1 MGNYYLLRDG
11 LITDSSTYGTSI
23 SGAEKINSADAYT
36 LTTSDSWSTKL
47 SGSASDVIDSIAV
60 HLSSRAATPAGT
72 LDGSVKQF
80 AGPVTKINITQ
91 DTDSPFGIGTDS
103 SVSFNGTS
111 SYITTPASTNINLG
125 AGDFT
130 IELWIKS
137 STYSL
142 SNSISRRIFC
152 FGDSNDASA
161 SNLQLIFNSAN
172 LGKVALRTAAVDRIT
187 STNSVTDN
195 NWHHICIVRSSGVIR
210 LYIDGTVQPT
220 TYTSAINYNAGSTLP
235 MYIGRYSATQGFYQ
249 GSISNFRIV
258 VGSAIT
264 PPLPAAWLPL
274 TSVTNTKFLYK
285 SPYQDLYENENSTTF
300 SVGTWPV
307 SSFTSYDG
315 SNNTVATYP
324 LNWQLLKLSP
334 TFTNNTQ
341 YFKLN
346 LKTSNPDQLTLMGES
361 VIDGID
367 YDRMVL
373 KDVYIGTATT
383 NVHIGGIIDGFNTQ
397 TRTITANTG
406 SYNNIYVHKNGLL
419 KFSDT
424 STTLTISGGD
434 GLQATSEGTIQ
445 VGSSTTPV
453 PNNTTHEI
461 ILSGNHIGVSNGGR
475 LDVYGAYKVPH
486 TKFTQN
492 YDALVNNF
500 NTAEDITSWKIND
513 TVVLLPNTTSSN
525 TTEIFTINSFS
536 NSNNFVINTVT
547 TNFPHSVLSYVP
559 NVANLTRNVKIGGV
573 SYTKKGN
580 IQAKGGAFV
589 NVNNAEF
596 KYIDGSLTTGVD
608 SNGLFSISGCT
619 LSGNGTETLIAS
631 IDTEF
636 ATVFNGT
643 NSYIYGPA
651 NNTDFNVDIGTNFTL
666 ECFIKLDATATAQ
679 YQPIFNVQNPNV
691 ADTSGDVAFTFLLE
705 SKKLRFTQLKT
716 GTSSHTTIYSKT
728 SVVLNKWYHV
738 AIVGRNSKV
747 YMYLNGILENSTP
760 QINWEFVST
769 FISKIGI
776 SDNIVAATNY
786 FKGKISNL
794 RFVKGQA
801 MYTGNFTPP
810 TGVLPEIIGSGIDT
824 AILTLQD
831 GNNTPVDRS
840 YRNATLTL
848 NNITTELDSPF
859 GKKNLNSSINNN
871 VLFKTQY
878 GIYLYNL
885 ASENTTISN
894 NLILSSKDT
903 GIYINDGLKGDI
915 TLDNN
920 ISVGPSPYGS
930 YIENNTTG
938 TKLNGIINYNNTYGM
953 ALSSSHA
960 GQIDNIINTYNT
972 RDGLII
978 DGTISQLNET
988 VFSNITASNNRTLGV
1003 RLTGNPIDHLAPVIL
1018 NINRLVAN
1026 DNLSGGF
1033 EGYCIAGNLSSLELN
1048 RNGIYGMKTSIGN
1061 YNTTF
1066 DGITALMNDVASSS
1080 AAIGILSGICYYPIL
1095 IKDANVGKSVS
1106 SSTFGAG
1113 ISLDSTKFSEFSV
1126 DNSTVSGGSS
1136 DFQLKT
1142 TKSILEGSY
1151 LISNTNVGVLPV
1163 GVGISTTNYQSDV
1176 LKTTGF
1182 AFTNMNNITGYHVTY
1197 LAAGNRSIDSTTTCN
1212 INETTSPSER
1222 LTPQSNS
1229 LKLRSGSKFVAL
1241 NAGEST
1247 AIAVYVRK
1255 STLATNGVAYNG
1267 TAPRLILKRNG
1278 AVGINSD
1285 ILMDQLDTTSENFL
1299 KLAGVSPVVT
1309 DPGVLEFY
1317 IDCDG
1322 TQGWINID
1330 NWTAN

>member
-11 LITDSSTYGTSI
+11 LITDTSTYGTSI

-47 SGSASDVIDSIAV
+47 SGSAGDVIDSIAV
-60 HLSSRAATPAGT
+60 HLSSRAATPTGT

-91 DTDSPFGIGTDS
+91 NTDSPFGIGTDS
-103 SVSFNGTS
+103 SVSFNGTT

-137 STYSL
+137 STYTS

-161 SNLQLIFNSAN
+161 NNLQLMFNSAN
-172 LGKVALRTAAVDRIT
+172 LGKVTLRTAAGDRIT
-187 STNSVTDN
+187 STNSITDN

-210 LYIDGTVQPT
+210 LYIDGTVQT
-220 TYTSAINYNAGSTLP
+220 ATYTSATNYNAGSTLP

-258 VGSAIT
+258 VGSSIT

-315 SNNTVATYP
+315 SDNSIATHP

-334 TFTNNTQ
+334 TFTNNTE

-367 YDRMVL
+367 YDRMVI
-373 KDVYIGTATT
+373 KDQYIGTSTT

-406 SYNNIYVHKNGLL
+406 SYNNIYVHKDGLL

-434 GLQATSEGTIQ
+434 GLQATSEGIIQ

-525 TTEIFTINSFS
+525 TTEIFTINSFL
-536 NSNNFVINTVT
+536 NSNNFVINTGT
-547 TNFPHSVLSYVP
+547 SNFPHSVLSYVP
-559 NVANLTRNVKIGGV
+559 NAANLTRNVKIGGV
-573 SYTKKGN
+573 SFTKKGN
-580 IQAKGGAFV
+580 IQARGGAFV

-596 KYIDGSLTTGVD
+596 KYIDGSLSTGVD
-608 SNGLFSISGCT
+608 SNGVFSVSGCT
-619 LSGNGTETLIAS
+619 LSGNGTETLLTS

-643 NSYIYGPA
+643 NSYIQGPA
-651 NNTDFNVDIGTNFTL
+651 NNTGFDVNVGTPFTL
-666 ECFIKLDATATAQ
+666 ECFIKTDTVT
-679 YQPIFNVQNPNV
+679 PSFNPFFSVRPVTISNNDIG
-691 ADTSGDVAFTFLLE
+691 AFRLALRTSTVAFWDG
-705 SKKLRFTQLKT
+705 
-716 GTSSHTTIYSKT
+716 GTELVSPVNSIKI
-728 SVVLNKWYHV
+728 NKWYHLAV
-738 AIVGRNSKV
+738 VGNGNTVRLYINGKLQGSKAQV
-747 YMYLNGILENSTP
+747 SWKFLSTYVMILGKYE
-760 QINWEFVST
+760 
-769 FISKIGI
+769 
-776 SDNIVAATNY
+776 NIVAAANY

-801 MYTGNFTPP
+801 VYTENFTTP
-810 TGVLPEIIGSGIDT
+810 TGILSEITGTGITT
-824 AILTLQD
+824 AILTLQN
-831 GNNTPVDRS
+831 GNNTPVDNS
-840 YRNATLTL
+840 SNNATLTL
-848 NNITTELDSPF
+848 ANITTDLDSPF
-859 GKKNLNSSINNN
+859 GKKNLNSSVNNN

-878 GIYLYNL
+878 GIYLYNIL
-885 ASENTTISN
+885 SENTTITN

-903 GIYINDGLKGDI
+903 GIYIDDGLKGDI
-915 TLDNN
+915 TLGNN

-938 TKLNGIINYNNTYGM
+938 TKLNGIVNYNNTYGM
-953 ALSSSHA
+953 AVNGSHS
-960 GQIDNIINTYNT
+960 GQIDNVINTYNT

-978 DGTISQLNET
+978 DGTITQLNET

-1048 RNGIYGMKTSIGN
+1048 RNGFYGMKTSIGN

-1066 DGITALMNDVASSS
+1066 DGITALMNNVASTS

-1142 TKSILEGSY
+1142 TKNILEGSY

-1222 LTPQSNS
+1222 LTPQSTS

-1241 NAGEST
+1241 SSGEST

-1299 KLAGVSPVVT
+1299 KLVGVTPEVT
-1309 DPGVLEFY
+1309 DAGVLEFY
-1317 IDCDG
+1317 VDCDG

>member
-11 LITDSSTYGTSI
+11 LITDTSTYGISI
-23 SGAEKINSADAYT
+23 SGAEKINNALAYT
-36 LTTSDSWSTKL
+36 LTTSDSWSTVL
-47 SGSASDVIDSIAV
+47 SGATTDVVNSIAV
-60 HLSSRAATPAGT
+60 HLSSRAATPVGT
-72 LDGSVKQF
+72 L
-80 AGPVTKINITQ
+80 IL
-91 DTDSPFGIGTDS
+91 
-103 SVSFNGTS
+103 SVSSRTVS
-111 SYITTPASTNINLG
+111 P
-125 AGDFT
+125 T
-130 IELWIKS
+130 I
-137 STYSL
+137 
-142 SNSISRRIFC
+142 
-152 FGDSNDASA
+152 
-161 SNLQLIFNSAN
+161 
-172 LGKVALRTAAVDRIT
+172 
-187 STNSVTDN
+187 
-195 NWHHICIVRSSGVIR
+195 
-210 LYIDGTVQPT
+210 
-220 TYTSAINYNAGSTLP
+220 
-235 MYIGRYSATQGFYQ
+235 
-249 GSISNFRIV
+249 
-258 VGSAIT
+258 
-264 PPLPAAWLPL
+264 
-274 TSVTNTKFLYK
+274 
-285 SPYQDLYENENSTTF
+285 
-300 SVGTWPV
+300 VGTYPI

-315 SNNTVATYP
+315 SDNTVATYP
-324 LNWQLLKLSP
+324 LNWQLLKLSSP
-334 TFTNNTQ
+334 FTNSTGT
-341 YFKLN
+341 FKLN
-346 LKTSNPDQLTLMGES
+346 LKTSDANQLALMGLS
-361 VIDGID
+361 TVNGVN
-367 YDRMVL
+367 YDRMVI
-373 KDVYIGTATT
+373 KDQYIGTSST
-383 NVHIGGIIDGFNTQ
+383 NIHIGSIIDGYSTQ
-397 TRTITANTG
+397 SRTITANTG
-406 SYNNIYVHKNGLL
+406 SFANIYVHKNGLL

-424 STTLTISGGD
+424 STTLTISGVD

-445 VGSSTTPV
+445 IGSSASPI

-475 LDVYGAYKVPH
+475 LDVYGAYKPPY
-486 TKFTQN
+486 TKFAQD
-492 YDALVNNF
+492 YSSGVNSF
-500 NTAEDITSWKIND
+500 NTVENITTWKISD
-513 TVVLLPNTTSSN
+513 TVVFLPNTTSNN
-525 TTEIFTINSFS
+525 TTEVFTINSFS
-536 NSNNFVINTVT
+536 NSNNFIINTST
-547 TNFPHSVLSYVP
+547 TGFPHPVLSYVP
-559 NVANLTRNVKIGGV
+559 NVANLTRNVKIGGL
-573 SYTKKGN
+573 SFTKKGN
-580 IQAKGGAFV
+580 IQARGGAFV

-596 KYIDGSLTTGVD
+596 KYIDGSLSTGVD
-608 SNGLFSISGCT
+608 SNGLFSVSGCT
-619 LSGNGTETLIAS
+619 LSGNGTETLLTS

-643 NSYIYGPA
+643 SYLRGPA
-651 NNTDFNVDIGTNFTL
+651 NNTDFSVNAGTDYTL
-666 ECFIKLDATATAQ
+666 EFFIKPAVNLGSTGVAGIFGVNLNDNDASFRVMLISKYIEFRQYTASASYTSIRTADNS
-679 YQPIFNVQNPNV
+679 IL
-691 ADTSGDVAFTFLLE
+691 AG
-705 SKKLRFTQLKT
+705 
-716 GTSSHTTIYSKT
+716 
-728 SVVLNKWYHV
+728 KWYHV
-738 AIVGRNSKV
+738 AVVGRSSKV
-747 YMYLNGILENSTP
+747 YIYLDGQLHSS
-760 QINWEFVST
+760 INQSSFRFVST
-769 FISKIGI
+769 FFANIGTYFT
-776 SDNIVAATNY
+776 VANRI
-786 FKGKISNL
+786 FNGKLSNL
-794 RFVKGQA
+794 RFVKGRA
-801 MYTGNFTPP
+801 IYTGNFTRP
-810 TGVLPEIIGSGIDT
+810 TGNLTEITDTGVTT
-824 AILTLQD
+824 AILALKD
-831 GNNTPVDRS
+831 STPIDVS
-840 YRNATLTL
+840 YHNDVLTPTGT
-848 NNITTELDSPF
+848 ITTELDSPF
-859 GKKNLNSSINNN
+859 GKKPLNSSIRNN

-878 GIYLYNL
+878 GIYLYNVP
-885 ASENTTISN
+885 SENTTISN

-938 TKLNGIINYNNTYGM
+938 NTLSSIVNYNNTYGM
-953 ALSSSHA
+953 AVSGSHS
-960 GQIDNIINTYNT
+960 GQIDNVINTYNT

-1033 EGYCIAGNLSSLELN
+1033 EGYCIAGNLSSIELN

-1066 DGITALMNDVASSS
+1066 DGITALMNNVATTS

-1136 DFQLKT
+1136 DFQLRT
-1142 TKSILEGSY
+1142 TRNILEGSY

-1163 GVGISTTNYQSDV
+1163 GVGISTANYQSDV

-1222 LTPQSNS
+1222 LTPQSTS

-1278 AVGINSD
+1278 AMGINSD

-1299 KLAGVSPVVT
+1299 KLSGVTPVVT
-1309 DPGVLEFY
+1309 DVGVLEFY
-1317 IDCDG
+1317 VDCDG